1 MPALFRLVR
10 LPNLIIIAFTMLAVR
25 YGLIETL
32 WRKSISDFLNAGY
45 LPQGFGLHMNGFHFS
60 VLLISTLCIA
70 AAGYIINDYF
80 DTKTD
85 RINKPEKVVVGRVIS
100 RRMAIILHI
109 ALSGIGLLL
118 AVFLCYR
125 MHNLKLLLF
134 QLLSIGGLWLYSA
147 KLKKQMLSGNILIA
161 LLAALVPIMTG
172 VFEFA
177 SGSLLSLEI
186 MNLSLEESG
195 SSLLKAGAALVLGY
209 ALFAFLSN
217 LLRELVKDIEDMEG
231 DLEDGC
237 RTLPIVIGESQA
249 RFIAMAIAVFT
260 LVMLGIILKYLW
272 QFELNVMVIYLLAAV
287 QLPLVMLIFRLWN
300 AQDKTHYAAASMLAK
315 VIIVTGVL
323 SMIVYRFW
331 H

>member
-10 LPNLIIIAFTMLAVR
+10 LPNLIIIAITMLAVR

-32 WRKSISDFLNAGY
+32 WRKSIADFLEAGY
-45 LPQGFGLHMNGFHFS
+45 LPQGFGLHMSGFHFTM
-60 VLLISTLCIA
+60 LLISTLCIA

-85 RINKPEKVVVGRVIS
+85 RINKPEKVVVGRIIS
-100 RRMAIILHI
+100 RRMAIILHT

-118 AVFLCYR
+118 AAFLCYR

-134 QLLSIGGLWLYSA
+134 QLLSIGALWLYSA
-147 KLKKQMLSGNILIA
+147 NLKKQMLSGNILIA

-195 SSLLKAGAALVLGY
+195 SSLLKAGAAMVLGY

-237 RTLPIVIGESQA
+237 RTLPIVIGETQA
-249 RFIAMAIAVFT
+249 RFIAMAIAVFAF
-260 LVMLGIILKYLW
+260 VMLGIILKYLW
-272 QFELNVMVIYLLAAV
+272 QFELNVMVIYLLVAV
-287 QLPLVMLIFRLWN
+287 QLPIVLLILRLWS
-300 AQDKTHYAAASMLAK
+300 AQEKSHYTMASLLAK

-323 SMIVYRFW
+323 SMFVYRFW